1 MDLGIAGKV
10 AVLTGASR
18 GLGESV
24 ARTLAAEGVDVV
36 LFARSADKLAQVA
49 SEIRAQHRVRAVT
62 VAGDLRSRDDV
73 RRLGES
79 VRAEFGGADIL
90 VVNTGRPPL
99 PMREALDETD
109 DERWEEAYRTQLWGA
124 IQVLREI
131 TPMLIRRGWGRVIA
145 VTSASVM
152 QPMEKHA
159 LSTVFRAGVTGYL
172 KHLSNETAG
181 HGVTV
186 NAVCPAS
193 VATQSLRADYDL
205 AERARHLPM
214 RRVGK
219 PEELAAAVAFLASRQ
234 AGYITGVSLP
244 VDGGQT
250 ASLF

>member
-1 MDLGIAGKV
+1 MDLGIAGKL
-10 AVLTGASR
+10 AVVTGASG
-18 GLGESV
+18 GLGESI
-24 ARTLAAEGVDVV
+24 AQALAAEGANVM
-36 LFARSADKLAQVA
+36 LFARSLDKLAHVA
-49 SEIRAQHRVRAVT
+49 SELRTQHPVRAVP
-62 VAGDLRSRDDV
+62 VAGDMRSRDDV
-73 RRLGES
+73 RRLGAT

-109 DERWEEAYRTQLWGA
+109 DERWEEAYRIQLWSA
-124 IQVLREI
+124 ILVMREI
-131 TPMLIRRGWGRVIA
+131 TPMLVQRGWGRVIA

-152 QPMEKHA
+152 QPMDKHA
-159 LSTVFRAGVTGYL
+159 LFTVFRAGVTGYL
-172 KHLSNETAG
+172 KHLANETASR
-181 HGVTV
+181 GVTV

-193 VATQSLRADYDL
+193 VETKGLRASYDL
-205 AERARHLPM
+205 EERARRIPV

-234 AGYITGVSLP
+234 AGYITGVSIP

>member
-10 AVLTGASR
+10 AVVTGASG
-18 GLGESV
+18 GLGESI
-24 ARTLAAEGVDVV
+24 ARVLAAEGASVV
-36 LFARSADKLAQVA
+36 LFARSPDKLAQVA
-49 SEIRAQHRVRAVT
+49 SEIRAQNPVRAVT
-62 VAGDLRSRDDV
+62 VAGDMRRPDDI
-73 RRLGES
+73 RRLAEA

-99 PMREALDETD
+99 PMREVLDETD
-109 DERWEEAYRTQLWGA
+109 DERWDEAYRTQLWGA
-124 IQVLREI
+124 ILVMREI
-131 TPMLIRRGWGRVIA
+131 TPMLVRRGWGRVIA

-152 QPMEKHA
+152 RPMEKHA

-172 KHLSNETAG
+172 KHLANETAG
-181 HGVTV
+181 RGVTV

-193 VATQSLRADYDL
+193 VETKGLRASYDL
-205 AERARHLPM
+205 AERARRIPV

-244 VDGGQT
+244 VDGGQN

>member
-10 AVLTGASR
+10 AVVTGASG
-18 GLGESV
+18 GLGESI
-24 ARTLAAEGVDVV
+24 ARVLAAEGASVV
-36 LFARSADKLAQVA
+36 LFARSPDKLAQVA
-49 SEIRAQHRVRAVT
+49 SEIRAQHPVRAVT
-62 VAGDLRSRDDV
+62 VAGDMRSRDDV

-109 DERWEEAYRTQLWGA
+109 DERWDEAYRTQLWGA
-124 IQVLREI
+124 ILVMREI
-131 TPMLIRRGWGRVIA
+131 TPMLVQRGWGRVIA

-172 KHLSNETAG
+172 KHLANETAG
-181 HGVTV
+181 RGVTV

-193 VATQSLRADYDL
+193 IETKSLRGSYDL
-205 AERARHLPM
+205 AERVRRVPV

>member
-1 MDLGIAGKV
+1 MDLGIADKV
-10 AVLTGASR
+10 AVLTGASG
-18 GLGESV
+18 GLGESI
-24 ARTLAAEGVDVV
+24 ALALAAEGVNLA
-36 LFARSADKLAQVA
+36 LFARSADRLGQVA
-49 SEIRAQHRVRAVT
+49 SAVRAQHPVRVAA
-62 VAGDLRSRDDV
+62 VAGDMRSREDV

-79 VRAEFGGADIL
+79 ARTEFGGADIL
-90 VVNTGRPPL
+90 VVITGRPPL

-109 DERWEEAYRTQLWGA
+109 DERWEQAYRTQLWGA
-124 IQVLREI
+124 ILVMREI
-131 TPMLIRRGWGRVIA
+131 TPMLVQRGWGRVIA

-172 KHLSNETAG
+172 KHLATETAG
-181 HGVTV
+181 RGVTV

-193 VATQSLRADYDL
+193 IETKGLRASYDL
-205 AERARHLPM
+205 AERAHRVPV
-214 RRVGK
+214 RRVGR

>member
-24 ARTLAAEGVDVV
+24 ARVLAAEGVDVV

-49 SEIRAQHRVRAVT
+49 CEIRAQHRVRAVT

-109 DERWEEAYRTQLWGA
+109 DARWDEAYRTQLWGA

-131 TPMLIRRGWGRVIA
+131 TPMLIQRGWGRVIA
-145 VTSASVM
+145 VTSASVL

-205 AERARHLPM
+205 EERARRVPM

>member
-10 AVLTGASR
+10 AVLTGASG
-18 GLGESV
+18 GLGESI
-24 ARTLAAEGVDVV
+24 ALALAGEGVNLV
-36 LFARSADKLAQVA
+36 LFARSADKLGQVA
-49 SEIRAQHRVRAVT
+49 SAVRARHAVRVVA
-62 VAGDLRSRDDV
+62 VAGDMRSRDDV
-73 RRLGES
+73 GRLGEA
-79 VRAEFGGADIL
+79 VCAEFGGADIL

-109 DERWEEAYRTQLWGA
+109 DERWEEAYRTQLWAA
-124 IQVLREI
+124 ILVLREI
-131 TPMLIRRGWGRVIA
+131 APMLVQRGWGRVIA

-172 KHLSNETAG
+172 KHLANETAAS
-181 HGVTV
+181 GVTV

-193 VATQSLRADYDL
+193 VETRGLRASYDL
-205 AERARHLPM
+205 AERARRIPV

-244 VDGGQT
+244 VDGGQN